1 MPFIGKPE
9 QYTLNRRSARHTRA
23 RWAYIDGPEGREP
36 AVGIFRGNF
45 LLTLLPVA
53 DALRLSN
60 QIVDAAERH
69 EVHA

>member
-1 MPFIGKPE
+1 MPFTGKPE
-9 QYTLNRRSARHTRA
+9 MHKRNHGNARKTYARA
-23 RWAYIDGPEGREP
+23 AHIDGPEGREP

>member
-1 MPFIGKPE
+1 MPFISKPE
-9 QYTLNRRSARHTRA
+9 RHGMNHRNARHTRA
-23 RWAYIDGPEGREP
+23 RTAYIDGPGGQEP

-60 QIVDAAERH
+60 QIVDAAENH